1 MKFKLLFGIL
11 IIISCSKESFDN
23 FSFNNKSFNG
33 ELKFIKK
40 FGGSSD
46 DKASDIIETSD
57 GNIAIIGSSSSLD
70 GSIIDKNTNEFD
82 FWFLKI
88 SQDGEVLLNK
98 TYGGNG
104 DDRGQSIIEMSD
116 GGFLLVGYSKSSDG
130 DATKNMGFHD
140 NWIIRINSEGI
151 ILWEKS
157 IGYSGHDHANS
168 IIKTKGGGFFIT
180 GFLDVTA
187 SNGKGNYG
195 KGINYRHGVGE
206 FWGHKLN
213 SDGEIIW
220 SRFFGGTNNDR
231 SYDVVE
237 TNNEEFIIVGSTESN
252 DIDIS
257 NNFGS
262 YDYWVIKVDSQGDL
276 LWERTYGGSGI
287 DVAKSISVLPN
298 KNFLILGNSFSDDF
312 QITNS
317 RGESDFWLIE
327 IDTHGNLIKE
337 NSCGGSLFDSG
348 QDIVEGPSGSYFLTG
363 FSQSRDGNL
372 TNNKGNNDIAIL
384 HITSFKAIINSLNIG
399 GSKIDIANSSVFNRS
414 GSLFVV
420 GSSNSSDGDF
430 TFSFGGSDLF
440 VAKYD

>member
-11 IIISCSKESFDN
+11 IIISCSKESYDN
-23 FSFNNKSFNG
+23 FSFNNQSFNG
-33 ELKFIKK
+33 ELKWIKK

-70 GSIIDKNTNEFD
+70 GSIVDKNTNEFD

-98 TYGGNG
+98 TYGGNS

-168 IIKTKGGGFFIT
+168 IIKTKEGGFFIT

-195 KGINYRHGVGE
+195 KGVNYRHGVGE

-213 SDGEIIW
+213 SDG
-220 SRFFGGTNNDR
+220 
-231 SYDVVE
+231 
-237 TNNEEFIIVGSTESN
+237 
-252 DIDIS
+252 
-257 NNFGS
+257 
-262 YDYWVIKVDSQGDL
+262 
-276 LWERTYGGSGI
+276 
-287 DVAKSISVLPN
+287 
-298 KNFLILGNSFSDDF
+298 
-312 QITNS
+312 
-317 RGESDFWLIE
+317 
-327 IDTHGNLIKE
+327 
-337 NSCGGSLFDSG
+337 
-348 QDIVEGPSGSYFLTG
+348 
-363 FSQSRDGNL
+363 
-372 TNNKGNNDIAIL
+372 
-384 HITSFKAIINSLNIG
+384 
-399 GSKIDIANSSVFNRS
+399 
-414 GSLFVV
+414 
-420 GSSNSSDGDF
+420 
-430 TFSFGGSDLF
+430 
-440 VAKYD
+440 

>member
-23 FSFNNKSFNG
+23 FSFNNQSFNG
-33 ELKFIKK
+33 ELKWIKK

-70 GSIIDKNTNEFD
+70 GSIVDKNTNEFD

-168 IIKTKGGGFFIT
+168 IIKTKDGGFFIT
-180 GFLDVTA
+180 GFLDVSA

-337 NSCGGSLFDSG
+337 NSYGGSLFDSG

-363 FSQSRDGNL
+363 FSQSYDGNL
-372 TNNKGNNDIAIL
+372 INNKGNNDIAIL